1 MRRGLSILLVLFFGL
16 GPLTAT
22 LPASDDAG
30 LPPCCRRNGAHHCA
44 MSMRM
49 AAMMAEAAYGSVPLL
64 TAPAHCPLY
73 PQNPA
78 AWITPPYALAAASA
92 CLPHLL
98 VEARA
103 AAAEP
108 VTRGLNRIRVCAGR
122 GPPSAA
128 LS

>member
-44 MSMRM
+44 ISMRM
-49 AAMMAEAAYGSVPLL
+49 AVMMAEAASGGVPLL
-64 TAPAHCPLY
+64 TAPAHCPFY
-73 PQNPA
+73 PQHPA
-78 AWITPPYALAAASA
+78 AWIVPPHALVATSAS
-92 CLPHLL
+92 LPRLFTQ
-98 VEARA
+98 ARV

-108 VTRGLNRIRVCAGR
+108 ATRCLNRIHICAGR
-122 GPPSAA
+122 GPPASA